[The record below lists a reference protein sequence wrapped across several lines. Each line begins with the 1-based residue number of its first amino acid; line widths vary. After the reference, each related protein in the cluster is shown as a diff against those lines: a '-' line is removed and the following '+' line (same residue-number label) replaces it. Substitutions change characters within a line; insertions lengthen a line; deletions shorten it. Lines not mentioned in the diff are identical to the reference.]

1 MTYVVGA
8 AAVLA
13 VLVFLF
19 VRKSRHY
26 GRIFSDTHYTEIA
39 RWVAGM
45 IGRHPVEEPS
55 PADGTAVVTSAGL
68 ALAYTSVVN
77 EGRRSVHFSVS
88 QAGSYTTGAVGRRVL
103 FLLIR
108 LLHQNR
114 CEANLF
120 QAESTVY
127 HAVFSMPVDT
137 PWTVASVEA
146 VVSDVANCPPR
157 VIHDLPIAQQTVAD
171 ARP

>member
-8 AAVLA
+8 IVVFAVLA
-13 VLVFLF
+13 FLLG
-19 VRKSRHY
+19 RKSRHY
-26 GRIFSDTHYTEIA
+26 GRIFNDAHYAEIV
-39 RWVAGM
+39 RWASEV

-55 PADGTAVVTSAGL
+55 AENGTTLLTNAGL
-68 ALAYTSVVN
+68 ALAYTSVTN
-77 EGRRSVHFSVS
+77 AGRRSIHFSVS
-88 QAGSYTTGAVGRRVL
+88 QAGSHTTAAVGRRVL

-127 HAVFSMPVDT
+127 HAVFSLPADT
-137 PWTVASVEA
+137 LWTVAPMEA
-146 VVSDVANCPPR
+146 VVADMANCPPQ
-157 VIHDLPIAQQTVAD
+157 VIHNLPVARQTVAGS
-171 ARP
+171 PP